1 MEETRETLA
10 MMEVENTMDVQRQ
23 MEPGMEATAEKA
35 SGKQGGGLF
44 DLARRGL
51 DILREKLQGR
61 AVWKSSEDGRL
72 IVGDEATPSAVGYC
86 GNDSTQ

>member
-10 MMEVENTMDVQRQ
+10 MMEVENTMEEQRQ
-23 MEPGMEATAEKA
+23 MRTGMEATAEKA

-61 AVWKSSEDGRL
+61 AVWKNSEDGRL
-72 IVGDEATPSAVGYC
+72 IVK
-86 GNDSTQ
+86 